1 MTKAFLIFNGVLY
14 VALATWCTIAPMKT
28 SSAIGFG
35 LPNNSAKSE
44 YLVVYGGLE
53 LAMGAFFLLCAF
65 KANMLE
71 AGLWFSL
78 LTYGCL
84 MVYRWSTI
92 FALKDLSSF
101 IYTMVAVETVMTI
114 VSAWLLWRHAGTSA
128 VTAG

>member
-1 MTKAFLIFNGVLY
+1 MAKAFLIVNGVLY
-14 VALATWCTIAPMKT
+14 IALALWCTLLPMKT

-35 LPNNSAKSE
+35 LPNSSAKSE

-65 KANMLE
+65 RSGMLE
-71 AGLWFSL
+71 AGLWFAL

-84 MVYRWSTI
+84 MVYRWATI

-101 IYTMVAVETVMTI
+101 IYTIVVVETVM
-114 VSAWLLWRHAGTSA
+114 ALAAGWLLWRESAAGS
-128 VTAG
+128 

>member
-1 MTKAFLIFNGVLY
+1 MEKAFLILNGVLY
-14 VALATWCTIAPMKT
+14 IGLAAWCTLLPMKT
-28 SSAIGFG
+28 SAAIGFG
-35 LPNNSAKSE
+35 LPNDSAKSE

-71 AGLWFSL
+71 AGLWFAL

-101 IYTMVAVETVMTI
+101 IYAMVALETVMAAA
-114 VSAWLLWRHAGTSA
+114 SAWLLWRQTS
-128 VTAG
+128 VV

>member
-1 MTKAFLIFNGVLY
+1 MEKIFLIVNGVLY
-14 VALATWCTIAPMKT
+14 VALAAWCTLLPMKT

-35 LPNNSAKSE
+35 LPNSSAKSE

-71 AGLWFSL
+71 AGLWFAL

-92 FALKDLSSF
+92 FGLKDLSSF
-101 IYTMVAVETVMTI
+101 IYTMVAVETLMTALS
-114 VSAWLLWRHAGTSA
+114 VWLLWRYTSTPA
-128 VTAG
+128 

>member
-1 MTKAFLIFNGVLY
+1 MAKTFLIVNGVLY
-14 VALATWCTIAPMKT
+14 IGLALWCTLLPMKT
-28 SSAIGFG
+28 SGAIGFE
-35 LPNNSAKSE
+35 LPNSSAKSE

-71 AGLWFSL
+71 AGLWFAL

-84 MVYRWSTI
+84 MLYRWGTI

-101 IYTMVAVETVMTI
+101 IYTMVAVETAMT
-114 VSAWLLWRHAGTSA
+114 VASAWLLWRQTNAA
-128 VTAG
+128 

>member
-1 MTKAFLIFNGVLY
+1 MAKAFLIFNGVLY
-14 VALATWCTIAPMKT
+14 IALAAWCTLLPMKT
-28 SSAIGFG
+28 SAAIGFG

-71 AGLWFSL
+71 AGLWFAL
-78 LTYGCL
+78 LTYACL

-92 FALKDLSSF
+92 FALSDLSKF
-101 IYTMVAVETVMTI
+101 IYSMVALETVMTA
-114 VSAWLLWRHAGTSA
+114 VSAWLLWRVTSTA
-128 VTAG
+128 V

>member
-1 MTKAFLIFNGVLY
+1 MAKTFLIVNGVLY
-14 VALATWCTIAPMKT
+14 IALAAWCTLLPMKT

-53 LAMGAFFLLCAF
+53 LAMGLFFLLCAF
-65 KANMLE
+65 KVNMLE

-92 FALKDLSSF
+92 FALSDLSSF
-101 IYTMVAVETVMTI
+101 IYSMVVVETTMTA
-114 VSAWLLWRHAGTSA
+114 VSAWLLWRHTS
-128 VTAG
+128 TATV

>member
-1 MTKAFLIFNGVLY
+1 MRMAKAFLILNGVLY
-14 VALATWCTIAPMKT
+14 IGLALWCTIAPMKT
-28 SSAIGFG
+28 SSSIGFG
-35 LPNNSAKSE
+35 LPNSSAKSE

-71 AGLWFSL
+71 AGLWFAL

-92 FALKDLSSF
+92 FALRDLGVF
-101 IYTMVAVETVMTI
+101 IYTMVAVETVMTAA
-114 VSAWLLWRHAGTSA
+114 SAWLLWRQASSA
-128 VTAG
+128 

>member
-1 MTKAFLIFNGVLY
+1 MAKILLIFNGVLY
-14 VALATWCTIAPMKT
+14 IALAAWCTILPMKT

-92 FALKDLSSF
+92 FALKDLSTF
-101 IYTMVAVETVMTI
+101 IYTMVAVETVMTAL
-114 VSAWLLWRHAGTSA
+114 SAWLLWRQTSSA
-128 VTAG
+128 